1 MAAVADEIQ
10 SLPHPHHKLI
20 SQNSGLC
27 SVDSMFEPSHNFTVV
42 QELITPAILGI
53 DFLEQHNFC
62 TSPVTV
68 DFAESHLYPSIA
80 TFTPPPEMQC
90 IIQAEEQR

>member
-1 MAAVADEIQ
+1 MRYNPFHILIT
-10 SLPHPHHKLI
+10 SLSLKI
-20 SQNSGLC
+20 VDC

-53 DFLEQHNFC
+53 HFLEQHNFC

-68 DFAESHLYPSIA
+68 DFAESHMYPSIA